1 MDRFQGFRE
10 LRPGERIFGSKGSLI
25 PFIRNTPNPRSS
37 GKSDHG
43 EPIDPTPN
51 FGITGGRVEPD
62 SRRRD
67 QA

>member
-37 GKSDHG
+37 GKIDHG
-43 EPIDPTPN
+43 EPIDLTPD
-51 FGITGGRVEPD
+51 FSATVR
-62 SRRRD
+62 
-67 QA
+67 